1 MSETNPVTLL
11 WTRPDGSTRRGP
23 KDDIMAAYW
32 KAGQK
37 GTICDAS
44 APAASEAPAVLASKD
59 PAKVK
64 AWAQQRGIAVYAGID
79 GISVDAGKAKTI
91 AAQEAAMRAQGWSL
105 PRAHYAAGTRLLQMG
120 VNAYKAKHRQWA
132 KRPDAVDAMEEVA
145 AHIESEQRSDFVVR
159 LGDLHMDADGC
170 LGRKGGP
177 ARQIEWTAWDRVY
190 GALQGVGVLPDGF
203 KLLRELTPTTR
214 AAVFNERIQAMNP
227 DKEVKLGLRK
237 GANDQW
243 SIFRV
248 VSPRYP
254 TDGQAPVILRALA
267 KQLRGK
273 DFRGEVIYDP
283 GTTSVRFNMAH
294 MADPVELDPA
304 VGDVFRAGVKGS
316 TNDAGMG
323 RFRITPFAGRIVCI
337 NCTVMDGYAPGYS
350 RIHRGS
356 MAEAMQAASEVA
368 QKAVDVLPVFAA
380 DWSRARQTSVADVE
394 WRKLGVGKKAAAE
407 ARESVPGA
415 LEAMVRAGQIGSG
428 THRDALVQHMLNA
441 HKVERG
447 TGTVADLLNAVT
459 RAAHESMMADIQR
472 DLLERQ
478 AGALLPMLVKAA
490 EA

>member
-1 MSETNPVTLL
+1 VSDTETNPVTLI
-11 WTRPDGSTRRGP
+11 WTRRDGSTQRGD
-23 KDDIMAAYW
+23 KDAIMAAYW
-32 KAGQK
+32 RSGQK
-37 GTICDAS
+37 GTIREAGSMTPTPVVAPVS
-44 APAASEAPAVLASKD
+44 AGFFDLT
-59 PAKVK
+59 
-64 AWAQQRGIAVYAGID
+64 
-79 GISVDAGKAKTI
+79 VDAEKAKTI
-91 AAQEAAMRAQGWSL
+91 VAQEAEMKAQGWSL
-105 PRAHYAAGTRLLQMG
+105 PRPYFAAGTRMLKMG
-120 VNAYKAKHRQWA
+120 VSAYKAKHEAWA
-132 KRPDAVDAMEEVA
+132 KRLPASQAMEQVA
-145 AHIESEQRSDFVVR
+145 AHIAAEQRTDVNVR

-170 LGRKGGP
+170 VGRKGGP

-190 GALQGVGVLPDGF
+190 GALRDGGVLPDGS
-203 KLLRELTPTTR
+203 KLLRVLDPATR
-214 AAVFNERIQAMNP
+214 ATVFNERIQAMDP

-237 GANDQW
+237 GADGQW

-267 KQLRGK
+267 RQLRGK

-283 GTTSVRFNMAH
+283 GTTTVRFNAAH
-294 MADPVELDPA
+294 MVDPVSLDPV

-323 RFRITPFAGRIVCI
+323 RFKIDPFAGRIVCI

-356 MAEAMQAASEVA
+356 MAEAMSAAATVA
-368 QKAVDVLPVFAA
+368 QKSIDVLPVFAA

-407 ARESVPGA
+407 ARESVPAA
-415 LEAMVRAGQIGSG
+415 LEAMVRAGKIGSG

-441 HKVERG
+441 HKAEPG
-447 TGTVADLLNAVT
+447 QGTVADVLNAVT
-459 RAAHESMMADIQR
+459 RAAHESMMDAIQR
-472 DLLERQ
+472 DILERQ
-478 AGALLPMLVKAA
+478 AGALLPVLVKAA